1 MSRKVCIAGGAATP
15 FDYPMHITTE
25 AMAANCIVETQHDIP
40 DFTLRDLQFMVY
52 SHFSVHFGKQLCPE
66 SDLDS
71 SISPGLD
78 CARSPWVSR
87 TASLAN

>member
-1 MSRKVCIAGGAATP
+1 MSRKVCIAGGSATP
-15 FDYPMHITTE
+15 FDYPMHITPE
-25 AMAANCIVETQHDIP
+25 AMAANCIVETQQDIP

-71 SISPGLD
+71 PESPGLD
-78 CARSPWVSR
+78 CA
-87 TASLAN
+87 